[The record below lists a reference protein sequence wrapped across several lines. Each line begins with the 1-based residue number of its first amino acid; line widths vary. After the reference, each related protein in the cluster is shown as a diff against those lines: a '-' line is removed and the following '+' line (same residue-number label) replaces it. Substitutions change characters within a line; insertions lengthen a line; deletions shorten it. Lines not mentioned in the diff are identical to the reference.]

1 MSEQTEKIEALVDSL
16 ESLTHQAKDIA
27 KKQYD
32 CKAMLA
38 LAMAELDAEEFQHGD
53 TLVTYKSK
61 TLWVDGV
68 LDQLKELLPD
78 FELDVEDFLN
88 KPQKRTWD
96 KRKIVK
102 LAKRGGVFKK
112 IIDSAQTEGMPVIQV
127 KEQG

>member
-1 MSEQTEKIEALVDSL
+1 MSDLTEKIEALVDSL

-32 CKAMLA
+32 CKSMLA

-61 TLWVDGV
+61 PLWTEGV
-68 LDQLKELLPD
+68 LDQLKEVLPE

-112 IIDSAQTEGMPVIQV
+112 IIDSAQAEGLPVIQV

>member
-32 CKAMLA
+32 CKTMLA

-61 TLWVDGV
+61 TLWVEGV
-68 LDQLKELLPD
+68 LDQLKEVLPD

-112 IIDSAQTEGMPVIQV
+112 IIDSAQTEGTPVIQV
-127 KEQG
+127 KEQR

>member
-1 MSEQTEKIEALVDSL
+1 MSVLTEKIEALVDSL
-16 ESLTHQAKDIA
+16 ESLTLQAKDIA
-27 KKQYD
+27 AKQYD
-32 CKAMLA
+32 CKSMLA
-38 LAMAELDAEEFQHGD
+38 VSMAELDAEEFQHGE

-61 TLWVDGV
+61 TLWIDGV
-68 LDQLKELLPD
+68 LDQLKEVLPD

-112 IIDSAQTEGMPVIQV
+112 IIDSAQAEGLPIIQV
-127 KEQG
+127 KEL

>member
-1 MSEQTEKIEALVDSL
+1 MSDLTEKIEALVDSL
-16 ESLTHQAKDIA
+16 ESLTLQSKDISA
-27 KKQYD
+27 KHYD
-32 CKAMLA
+32 CKSMLA
-38 LAMAELDAEEFQHGD
+38 LAMAELNAEEFQHGD

-68 LDQLKELLPD
+68 LDQLKEVLPE

-112 IIDSAQTEGMPVIQV
+112 IIDNAQADGMPVIQV

>member
-61 TLWVDGV
+61 TLWVEGV
-68 LDQLKELLPD
+68 LNQLNAVLPD

>member
-32 CKAMLA
+32 CKPMLA

-61 TLWVDGV
+61 TLWFDGV

-78 FELDVEDFLN
+78 FELDVDDFLIQ
-88 KPQKRTWD
+88 PQKRTWD

>member
-16 ESLTHQAKDIA
+16 ESLTHQARDIA

-32 CKAMLA
+32 CKSMLA
-38 LAMAELDAEEFQHGD
+38 LAMDELDAEEFQHGD

-112 IIDSAQTEGMPVIQV
+112 IIDSALTEGMPVIQV

>member
-16 ESLTHQAKDIA
+16 ESLTHQARDIA

-32 CKAMLA
+32 CKSMLA
-38 LAMAELDAEEFQHGD
+38 LAMDELDAEEFQHGD

-68 LDQLKELLPD
+68 LDHLKELLPD

-112 IIDSAQTEGMPVIQV
+112 IIDSAQTEGLPVIQV

>member
-1 MSEQTEKIEALVDSL
+1 MSEQKQKIEALVDSL

-32 CKAMLA
+32 CKSMLA

>member
-1 MSEQTEKIEALVDSL
+1 MSDLTEKIEALVDSL
-16 ESLTHQAKDIA
+16 ESLTHQARDIA

-32 CKAMLA
+32 CKSMLA
-38 LAMAELDAEEFQHGD
+38 LAMDKLDAEEFQHGD

-112 IIDSAQTEGMPVIQV
+112 IIDSAQTEGLPVIQV

>member
-32 CKAMLA
+32 CKSMLA
-38 LAMAELDAEEFQHGD
+38 LAMDELDAEEFQHGD

-88 KPQKRTWD
+88 KPQKRKWD
-96 KRKIVK
+96 KRKIAK
-102 LAKRGGVFKK
+102 LSKRGGVFKK
-112 IIDSAQTEGMPVIQV
+112 IIDSAQAEGLPVIQV